1 MTTEKFTEEL
11 LYESHSM
18 GIREDVMELASTLRK
33 ENSKLN
39 FHTAVEE
46 AFYKL
51 TK

>member
-39 FHTAVEE
+39 FHSAVEE